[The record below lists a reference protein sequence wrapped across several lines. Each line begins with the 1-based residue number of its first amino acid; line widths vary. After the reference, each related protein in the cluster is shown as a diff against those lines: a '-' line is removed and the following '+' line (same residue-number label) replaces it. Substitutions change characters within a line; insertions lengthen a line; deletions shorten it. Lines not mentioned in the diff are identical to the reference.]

1 MGEDILKSVCQLE
14 CVDVAKPELNM
25 GIHDE
30 LGQAENLATQ
40 MEGISETRFLALLRR
55 QCSNRLIRERTLPFK
70 GRANCV
76 IIRVIITFQFL
87 QSQLAC
93 RLL

>member
-14 CVDVAKPELNM
+14 CIDVAKPELNM
-25 GIHDE
+25 SIHDE

-55 QCSNRLIRERTLPFK
+55 QCSNRLVRERTL
-70 GRANCV
+70 
-76 IIRVIITFQFL
+76 QFRGVHSLDRL
-87 QSQLAC
+87 QVQVVVEMEVVQVLRGS
-93 RLL
+93 